1 MAVASILFLLAA
13 VSTRPAELASDTEV
27 LVAAADH
34 DMVKLNDFIQADK
47 ENEVNVERLYAD
59 LQQRFTAIKT
69 EATRGETERS
79 AMRRALMEARQHAQ
93 KLSEENARLTDLVT
107 EVRKEQSRISEAK
120 SSVLRIL
127 GMAEGV
133 NLTAEAHTS

>member
-1 MAVASILFLLAA
+1 MLFMLAVAA
-13 VSTRPAELASDTEV
+13 RPAELASDTEA
-27 LVAAADH
+27 LVAAADT

-59 LQQRFTAIKT
+59 LQQRFNAIKA
-69 EATRGETERS
+69 EASTRETERS

-93 KLSEENARLTDLVT
+93 GLSEDNARLTDLVT

-127 GMAEGV
+127 GMVEGSA
-133 NLTAEAHTS
+133 NQTGAPASS